1 MNKPDKAMIQNWL
14 SGELE
19 GNDLRAMERWAEQNA
34 EQLESEMGW
43 DSLQSE
49 IQTTLPKSVEPPYAD
64 FFNERIKHHAIEQPA
79 LKVDKAKK
87 SGFFKK
93 LNWLLAPTALAVMT
107 VCFYAG
113 TKIDTSTEEIKPVT
127 AMTVPAAGVYTP
139 VSGVSSVI
147 TESDTAT
154 VILLDGLDD
163 LPESLDILAGES
175 SASSVLVSAERAGY
189 YF

>member
-19 GNDLRAMERWAEQNA
+19 GNDLRSMESWAEKNA

-64 FFNERIKHHAIEQPA
+64 FFNERIKHHAIEQPVQ
-79 LKVDKAKK
+79 KVDKTKK

-93 LNWLLAPTALAVMT
+93 LNWLLAPTALALMT

-113 TKIDTSTEEIKPVT
+113 TKIKSSTETMAPAV
-127 AMTVPAAGVYTP
+127 AAVAPMTGVYTP
-139 VSGVSSVI
+139 VSGVSSVL
-147 TESDTAT
+147 TDSEMAT
-154 VILLDGLDD
+154 VIVLDGLDD